1 MSYITASRKR
11 LHKLWMSDHPMSTDT
26 VCARGKK
33 FEQIACEIYEKW
45 NKKQEMNP
53 EPFISA
59 IPFNITYTYSKLHMI
74 EVKCEIST

>member
-33 FEQIACEIYEKW
+33 FEQIACEIYEK
-45 NKKQEMNP
+45 
-53 EPFISA
+53 
-59 IPFNITYTYSKLHMI
+59 
-74 EVKCEIST
+74 